1 MTVQNRASSKHAAVR
16 AVVEDWAEALRA
28 KDAGRVTSHFAEDN
42 VQFTMAP
49 PLQFSGA
56 TAIGKAELEAWFA
69 TFRGPI
75 GYQVRDLKI
84 TASDDTAFCHFLNCL
99 SATASDGGEFAMWN
113 RVTLGLS
120 KIDGKWRIAHLHQS
134 VPFYM
139 DGSFRAAA
147 DLEP

>member
-1 MTVQNRASSKHAAVR
+1 MTIKSRKSTEQEAVR
-16 AVVEDWAEALRA
+16 AVLEDWAEGLRA
-28 KDAGRVTSHFAEDN
+28 KDAGRVMSQYAEDN

-49 PLQFSGA
+49 PLQNSGPD
-56 TAIGKAELEAWFA
+56 AIGKAGLEAWFG

-75 GYQVRDLKI
+75 GYQISGLRI
-84 TASDDTAFCHFLNCL
+84 MAGDDTAFCHFLNCL
-99 SATASDGGEFAMWN
+99 SATALEAGEFAMWN

-120 KIDGKWRIAHLHQS
+120 KIDGRWRIVHLHQS

-139 DGSFRAAA
+139 DGSFKAAA